1 MKSSKEYHFK
11 EHIGCV
17 ADVVYKLRDSGFSV
31 NWYRKCGLI
40 GKTIN
45 YHIIFPELERKYEVV
60 DLEDC
65 LTFIVND
72 AVMLGEM
79 IKIGAIVED

>member
-1 MKSSKEYHFK
+1 MKSNKEYHFQ
-11 EHIGCV
+11 EHIESV
-17 ADVVYKLRDSGFSV
+17 ANVVYRLRDSGFSV
-31 NWYRKCGLI
+31 SWYRKCDLT

-45 YHIIFPELERKYEVV
+45 YRIVFPELEREYEVV

-65 LTFIVND
+65 LKFIVND

-79 IKIGAIVED
+79 IKIGAIAED